1 MESGSYETVVLKVWV
16 QVSISYCLRKLD
28 VVVLSQEILLLGLFN
43 SVSKYVILTCT
54 SIGNSNSN
62 VDFLRERIKIL
73 EWVLRPL
80 GADEFFQLPD
90 VILVSLHDRS
100 NVVTLPFLVLI
111 FKVVLSQWILIFVDL

>member
-54 SIGNSNSN
+54 SIGNSNCN

-100 NVVTLPFLVLI
+100 NIVTLPFLVLI
-111 FKVVLSQWILIFVDL
+111 FKVVLSQGILIFVDL

>member
-43 SVSKYVILTCT
+43 SVSKYVILTRT
-54 SIGNSNSN
+54 SIGNSNCN

-100 NVVTLPFLVLI
+100 NIVTLPFLVLI
-111 FKVVLSQWILIFVDL
+111 FKIVLSQWILIFVDL